1 LQQLKQLA
9 VGLDLRSFLN
19 DLQEFIAIVLYQAG
33 GLRRATLRAIIGSRF
48 VFGFAGGRF
57 GLLPD
62 ETGVTPFHDE
72 TPHIP
77 LFPATVCDIETP
89 PLLHT
94 HLYGIKPGP
103 KRM

>member
-9 VGLDLRSFLN
+9 VGLDPRSFLD

-33 GLRRATLRAIIGSRF
+33 GLRRATLRAIIGSRL

-57 GLLPD
+57 VLLTD
-62 ETGVTPFHDE
+62 ETGVTPFHDGR
-72 TPHIP
+72 PHIP
-77 LFPATVCDIETP
+77 LFPATVCDIEDARCCERI
-89 PLLHT
+89 
-94 HLYGIKPGP
+94 LYGIKPGL